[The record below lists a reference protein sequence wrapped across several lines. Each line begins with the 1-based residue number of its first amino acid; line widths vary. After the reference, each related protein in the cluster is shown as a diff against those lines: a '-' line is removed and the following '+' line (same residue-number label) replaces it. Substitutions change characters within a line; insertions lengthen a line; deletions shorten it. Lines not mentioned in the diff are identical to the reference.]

1 MLSVYKGMEVIK
13 GNARVGCTQQGGG
26 TGGWRQGHG
35 GGVRD
40 GGGGVWRR

>member
-1 MLSVYKGMEVIK
+1 MLSVYKDMEVIK

-35 GGVRD
+35 GG
-40 GGGGVWRR
+40 GEGFQNQSIK